1 MKNLPIITSESSI
14 RAAMQVIDSGA
25 ARIALLLD
33 ADQHL
38 LGTLSDGD
46 IRRALLAGHEMT
58 DLAAPLVNRNFVS
71 VGPQI
76 DRAEVLDLMQAR
88 SLSQI
93 PIIESDGRI
102 SGLHLMQKII
112 GRQARPNWA
121 VIMAGGRGERLRPL
135 TDSLPKPMLPVAGRP
150 ILERIVLHLVGSG
163 IQRIFIALNYR
174 GDQIEAHFANGEK
187 FGCQIEYLHEKKPLG
202 TGGALSLLPESP
214 VDPILVLN
222 GDLLSQF
229 KVGALLDEPQK
240 SGALACVAVHEHRYT
255 VPFGVVETKQGLL
268 RDLREKPTER
278 WAVNAGIYV
287 LDPILLRRI
296 PKDQIF
302 PLPNLIEDCLQRGES
317 VAVHHIEDDWI
328 DVGLPQQLKQARGET

>member
-1 MKNLPIITSESSI
+1 
-14 RAAMQVIDSGA
+14 MQVIDSGA

-33 ADQHL
+33 ADQRL

-46 IRRALLAGHEMT
+46 VRRALLAGHEMS
-58 DLAAPLVNRNFVS
+58 DRAAPLVNRNFVS

-76 DRAEVLDLMQAR
+76 DRAEVLELMQAR

-93 PIIESDGRI
+93 PIIESDGRMT
-102 SGLHLMQKII
+102 GLHLMQKII
-112 GRQARPNWA
+112 GRQPRPNWA

-135 TDSLPKPMLPVAGRP
+135 TDSLPKPMIPVAGRP

-163 IQRIFIALNYR
+163 VQRIFIALNYR
-174 GDQIEAHFANGEK
+174 GDQIEAHFADGRE
-187 FGCQIEYLHEKKPLG
+187 FGCQIEYLRENKPLG
-202 TGGALSLLPESP
+202 TGGALSLLPEIP

-229 KVGALLDEPQK
+229 KVGALLDEQQK
-240 SGALACVAVHEHRYT
+240 SGALACMAVHQHRYQ
-255 VPFGVVETKQGLL
+255 VPFGVVDAQDGKL
-268 RDLREKPTER
+268 RGLREKPTER

-287 LDPILLRRI
+287 LDPVLLRRI
-296 PKDQIF
+296 PKDQIY
-302 PLPNLIEDCLQRGES
+302 PLPTLIEDCLGRGES

-328 DVGLPQQLKQARGET
+328 DVGLPQQLKQARGEM